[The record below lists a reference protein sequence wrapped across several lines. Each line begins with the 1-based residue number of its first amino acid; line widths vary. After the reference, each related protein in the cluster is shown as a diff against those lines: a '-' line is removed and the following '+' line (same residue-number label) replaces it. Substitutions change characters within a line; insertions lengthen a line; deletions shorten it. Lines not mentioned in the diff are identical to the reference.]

1 MRACMGI
8 TLLLCLIPMTPCLAQ
23 KTVTFDAGKKSPIV
37 NVPIDTSTMKL
48 PAPTP
53 FQPPRK
59 PFSISD
65 YLPKW
70 SWPFSKPAVKKAIMP
85 LPTTMPA
92 QNNAGNSRFSSV
104 PRKHEP

>member
-1 MRACMGI
+1 MRAGLGI
-8 TLLLCLIPMTPCLAQ
+8 ALLSCLIPMTPCLAQ

-48 PAPTP
+48 PPSTP
-53 FQPPRK
+53 FQQPHK

-70 SWPFSKPAVKKAIMP
+70 SWPFSKPAAKQAIMP
-85 LPTTMPA
+85 LPTTMSA
-92 QNNAGNSRFSSV
+92 QNNAGNSRFPSV
-104 PRKHEP
+104 PRKHEQ